1 MTHFILNMHNAQK
14 QHFILS
20 WGGSINMFAHH
31 KMYAKS
37 YVWNLSKWRCCRIY
51 RFLYNTVVQE
61 IPASFYKLTT
71 SSKTWICRSAQF
83 FSSKITSED
92 KPNHLMDLEE
102 AFLSLKER
110 QSKISVYWVE
120 CKVSDTFWR
129 MKFPHKMT
137 LLEKEKPKIIWSGGT
152 FCTDQMTTTLSLLV
166 RKLISSDPV
175 IFIAKT

>member
-1 MTHFILNMHNAQK
+1 MLQ
-14 QHFILS
+14 
-20 WGGSINMFAHH
+20 
-31 KMYAKS
+31 
-37 YVWNLSKWRCCRIY
+37 NLPLLVQRCCSRDTGIVLQAY
-51 RFLYNTVVQE
+51 YIIKNMDLKKCTVFFL
-61 IPASFYKLTT
+61 
-71 SSKTWICRSAQF
+71 R
-83 FSSKITSED
+83 KITSED

-152 FCTDQMTTTLSLLV
+152 FCTDQMTTSLSLLV

>member
-1 MTHFILNMHNAQK
+1 MHKNNTLYSHEEGALTCLHITKCMQ
-14 QHFILS
+14 
-20 WGGSINMFAHH
+20 
-31 KMYAKS
+31 
-37 YVWNLSKWRCCRIY
+37 NLTSETCQNEDVAE
-51 RFLYNTVVQE
+51 FT
-61 IPASFYKLTT
+61 ASCTMLFYKLTT

-83 FSSKITSED
+83 FSFKITSED

>member
-1 MTHFILNMHNAQK
+1 MHKNNTLYSHEEGALTCLHITKCMQNLTSETCQNEDVAEFTASCTTLLFKRYRHRFTSLLHHQK
-14 QHFILS
+14 HGFVEVHS
-20 WGGSINMFAHH
+20 
-31 KMYAKS
+31 
-37 YVWNLSKWRCCRIY
+37 
-51 RFLYNTVVQE
+51 
-61 IPASFYKLTT
+61 
-71 SSKTWICRSAQF
+71 F

-137 LLEKEKPKIIWSGGT
+137 LLEKEKPKIIWSAGT
-152 FCTDQMTTTLSLLV
+152 FCTDQMTTSLSLLV